1 MDVIILMAW
10 SIWLT
15 RNDWMFNGIHPTVED
30 CRRKFM
36 TEFSLLLR
44 ARAESVP
51 AMSAW
56 LSSL

>member
-1 MDVIILMAW
+1 MDVIILMTW

-15 RNDWMFNGIHPTVED
+15 SNDWMFNGIHPK
-30 CRRKFM
+30 RKFM
-36 TEFSLLLR
+36 TEFSLVLLR
-44 ARAESVP
+44 ARVESVP